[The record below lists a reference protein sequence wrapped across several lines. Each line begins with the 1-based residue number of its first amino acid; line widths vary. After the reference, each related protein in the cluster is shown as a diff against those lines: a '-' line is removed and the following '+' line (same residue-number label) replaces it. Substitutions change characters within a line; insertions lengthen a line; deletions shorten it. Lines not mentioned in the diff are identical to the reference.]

1 MTTLA
6 GLGVI
11 GSTAGSLAW
20 YVFSNSTRISFFG
33 TSVAKSLLLNV
44 GIVDNAHA
52 IGDDKI
58 EEFKLERQE
67 VDGKSVVFTQATNG
81 LDYRVIAEFLK
92 NSHRA
97 SNQLFPLT
105 TRSINMDLDPDDPFN
120 LYKAPNYGEVDFTA
134 AAERNEYVEIPFAFK
149 VDTVGTGGVI
159 STDVWLTDSSIS
171 ASGQNIDQA
180 VRIYINNGQRSFIF
194 KPADK
199 TMTNGATNVG
209 GLLDLEGDGTY
220 DYDKLTHNEYYYGES
235 NVDPQDYVYSADEY
249 GIPYDEADFE
259 NVNHVSDTSAKSTFY
274 AKHNFEAKTIDLTG
288 VTPKQAQYHSFGTV
302 KPLTDINGNH
312 YEGATG
318 LKIATTS
325 PTTGVGFVTFIIYI
339 EGWDHVVIDKAVG
352 YKFSLGLRFE
362 MNRL

>member
-6 GLGVI
+6 GLGII

-20 YVFSNSTRISFFG
+20 YAYSSSTRISFVG
-33 TSVAKSLLLNV
+33 TSVAKSVLLNV
-44 GIVDNAHA
+44 GIVDNNHY
-52 IGDDKI
+52 ISDEKV
-58 EEFKLERQE
+58 EQYKLERE
-67 VDGKSVVFTQATNG
+67 EIDSKSIVFSKSTNG
-81 LDYRVIAEFLK
+81 LDYRAISEYLK
-92 NSHRA
+92 GSQHA

-105 TRSINMDLDPDDPFN
+105 TRSIGLNLNPSDSFK
-120 LYKAPNYGEVDFTA
+120 LYKAPNYGETNLTALADISDF
-134 AAERNEYVEIPFAFK
+134 VEIPFAFK
-149 VDTVGTGGVI
+149 VDTVGTSGVVA
-159 STDVWLTDSSIS
+159 TDVWLTESSIT

-180 VRIYINNGQRSFIF
+180 VRVYINNGQRSFIF

-220 DYDKLTHNEYYYGES
+220 DYDKLDQKEYYYGES
-235 NVDPQDYVYSADEY
+235 NIDPQDYTWSVDEY
-249 GIPYDEADFE
+249 GIPYDEADFD
-259 NVNHVSDTSAKSTFY
+259 NVNHVTNTSDKSTFY

-288 VTPKQAQYHSFGTV
+288 VTPLTAGYHSFGTI
-302 KPLTDINGNH
+302 KPMTDINGNH

-318 LKIATTS
+318 YKIATTS
-325 PTTGVGFVTFIIYI
+325 PVSGVGYATFTIYI
-339 EGWDHVVIDKAVG
+339 EGWDNVVIDKAVG

>member
-20 YVFSNSTRISFFG
+20 YAYSSSTRISFLG

-44 GIVDNAHA
+44 GIVDNGHA
-52 IGDDKI
+52 IGDSKLA
-58 EEFKLERQE
+58 EFKLVREE
-67 VDGKSVVFTQATNG
+67 IDGKSIVFSQSTNG
-81 LDYRVIAEFLK
+81 LDYRAIAEYLK
-92 NSHRA
+92 NSGRA

-105 TRSINMDLDPDDPFN
+105 SRSIGLDLDPNDPFK
-120 LYKAPNYGEVDFTA
+120 LYKAPNYGEVNFTA
-134 AAERNEYVEIPFAFK
+134 AADPNEYVEIPFAFK
-149 VDTVGTGGVI
+149 VDTVGTMGIV
-159 STDVWLTDSSIS
+159 STDVWLTDSQIS

-180 VRIYINNGQRSFIF
+180 VRIYVNNGQRSFIF

-220 DYDKLTHNEYYYGES
+220 DYDKLTHEEFYYGEC
-235 NVDPQDYVYSADEY
+235 NIDPDDYVYSAEEY
-249 GIPYDEADFE
+249 GKTYEEAPFD
-259 NVNHVSDTSAKSTFY
+259 NVNHVTNTSAKSTFY
-274 AKHNFEAKTIDLTG
+274 AKHNYEARTIDLTG
-288 VTPKQAQYHSFGTV
+288 IEPLTAQYHSFGTI
-302 KPLTDINGNH
+302 KPMTDVNGNH
-312 YEGATG
+312 YEGTTG
-318 LKIATTS
+318 YKLTTTS
-325 PTTGVGFVTFIIYI
+325 SISGVGYATFVIYI